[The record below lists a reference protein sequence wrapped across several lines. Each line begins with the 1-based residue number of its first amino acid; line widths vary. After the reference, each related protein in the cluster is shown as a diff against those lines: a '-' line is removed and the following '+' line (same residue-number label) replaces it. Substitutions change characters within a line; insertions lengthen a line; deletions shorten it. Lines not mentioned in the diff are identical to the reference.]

1 MGGECE
7 LGVGVGGQ
15 QTGAPDGALDR
26 SCLGNLS
33 ATPGCADGSTGV
45 GRGLC
50 WGVGEVGGMEQAA
63 DFWEEPPPTCSH
75 MSHLCLC
82 LCQAG
87 AGTGHLIQDSKRSEP
102 GLPTGTEGCRLV

>member
-1 MGGECE
+1 
-7 LGVGVGGQ
+7 
-15 QTGAPDGALDR
+15 
-26 SCLGNLS
+26 
-33 ATPGCADGSTGV
+33 
-45 GRGLC
+45 
-50 WGVGEVGGMEQAA
+50 MEQAA